1 MLDKVAPR
9 KALFR
14 AAFRDWWDAQ
24 LPAFRE
30 RTDYSSARLIFRAGY
45 ASGRNRD
52 LSRYTFKTGRFRITV
67 WADGPAEAKQKARE
81 EADFRATRKGW
92 SAPKGGWN
100 LEELK

>member
-52 LSRYTFKTGRFRITV
+52 LSRYTFKAGRFRITV
-67 WADGPAEAKQKARE
+67 WADGPAEAKAESQR
-81 EADFRATRKGW
+81 RG
-92 SAPKGGWN
+92 
-100 LEELK
+100 